1 MPLIVDKAHA
11 AGLRVSAHV
20 DTVTDYRI
28 ALKAGVDEMAHLPG
42 YYVDL
47 EDDRRKYELTEEDV
61 KETARRGVWVDI
73 APVAVRDIQPARS
86 YIEGSSQRAHR
97 RGESP

>member
-1 MPLIVDKAHA
+1 MGLDPRLVPLIVNKAHA

-42 YYVDL
+42 YYVGL
-47 EDDRRKYELTEEDV
+47 EEDPR
-61 KETARRGVWVDI
+61 TQAF
-73 APVAVRDIQPARS
+73 AASALN
-86 YIEGSSQRAHR
+86 A
-97 RGESP
+97 